1 MSTEYRIASPH
12 LAQFVQAIWRQAG
25 STAREAELVAD
36 HLVQANLAGHDS
48 HGVGMIPSYM
58 ASLAQGQLQ
67 LNQHAEVVRDAGA
80 VLTLDGARGF
90 GQVVASEAM
99 ALGIERAG
107 KLGLAAVALHNA
119 HHIGRIG
126 HWAEQCAR
134 AGFISIHF
142 VNVVGDPMV
151 APFGG
156 SDRRFGTNPF
166 CAIFPRPGR
175 TPLLLD
181 FATSGIAFGKTRVAY
196 NKGLSVA
203 PGYLIDEHGQ
213 PTTEPKVMHEAP
225 FGSLLPFGLHKGYA
239 LAAMCEILGGALSG
253 GRTTHD
259 ATLKADSD
267 AIFNCMTTLI
277 LDPQAFDAPQ
287 MQAEAEAFIGW
298 VKASP
303 PSGEQP
309 IAVPGEWEEA
319 NRTARLEQGIPIDA
333 NTWRQICAAAEQA
346 GMTAGNWR
354 ITARRRARDKNFM
367 IGTLDDEPGYATDAV
382 GAFGIDSFRQR
393 RPMYFYAEWIEYRCF
408 YQPMR
413 TAPPICNALLIQHD
427 DFI

>member
-1 MSTEYRIASPH
+1 MSIEIRVNH
-12 LAQFVQAIWRQAG
+12 ENLNRFVQAIWLHAG
-25 STAREAELVAD
+25 STSREAELVAD
-36 HLVQANLAGHDS
+36 HLIQANLAGHDS

-58 ASLAQGQLQ
+58 ASLAQGYLQ
-67 LNQHAEVVRDAGA
+67 LNGHARIIRDAGA
-80 VLTLDGARGF
+80 VLTLDGGGAF

-99 ALGIERAG
+99 EKGIERARQ
-107 KLGLAAVALHNA
+107 LGLAAVALNNA

-166 CAIFPRPGR
+166 CVIFPR
-175 TPLLLD
+175 TDNSPLLLD

-203 PGYLIDEHGQ
+203 PGYLIDELGQ
-213 PTTEPKVMHEAP
+213 PTTEPKVMHEPP
-225 FGSLLPFGLHKGYA
+225 FGSLLAFGAHKGYA

-253 GRTTHD
+253 GCTTHD
-259 ATLKADSD
+259 ATLKTSSD

-277 LDPQAFDAPQ
+277 LNPEAFAAPA
-287 MQAEAEAFIGW
+287 MQTEAEAFIDW

-303 PSGEQP
+303 QSGDAP
-309 IAVPGEWEEA
+309 IQIPGEWEDA
-319 NRTARLEQGIPIDA
+319 NRQIRMQEGVPIDA
-333 NTWRQICAAAEQA
+333 TTWQQICTAALQA
-346 GMTAGNWR
+346 GMPQVELEGYQAQVKGNS
-354 ITARRRARDKNFM
+354 RA
-367 IGTLDDEPGYATDAV
+367 
-382 GAFGIDSFRQR
+382 
-393 RPMYFYAEWIEYRCF
+393 
-408 YQPMR
+408 
-413 TAPPICNALLIQHD
+413 
-427 DFI
+427 